1 MRTEGVELYQSTAGG
16 GKIMDYY
23 ANRNPLV
30 WVGLPLHNGK
40 SLFGVCVWLI
50 GAYYPGDA

>member
-1 MRTEGVELYQSTAGG
+1 MNTEGIELYQSTAGG

-30 WVGLPLHNGK
+30 WVGLPLHNGN